1 MVFLEES
8 SQLIIPNVILGLLF
22 LIAVLIIAVFVVV
35 VIFLTRKNK
44 QLNSA
49 LTVKPAPSHPYEY
62 IDLDKLSGNISSPTQ
77 QQSPQDYVPMSSVH
91 KQDSTQPPT
100 QYANLK

>member
-1 MVFLEES
+1 MARRIEH
-8 SQLIIPNVILGLLF
+8 
-22 LIAVLIIAVFVVV
+22 
-35 VIFLTRKNK
+35 
-44 QLNSA
+44 LNST

-62 IDLDKLSGNISSPTQ
+62 IDLDKMSGNISSPTQ

-100 QYANLK
+100 FYANLK